1 MSRSKKKTSKLGL
14 NNSPSEKKDK
24 QAANRVFRRN
34 SKQQI
39 NSGKEPITDINEV
52 ITTWDMAKDGKRY
65 VKKPNAKQMRK

>member
-1 MSRSKKKTSKLGL
+1 MSRSKKKTPKLGFSS
-14 NNSPSEKKDK
+14 SPSEKKDK

-39 NSGKEPITDINEV
+39 NSGKEPLTDINEV
-52 ITTWDMAKDGKRY
+52 ITTWEMAKDGKRY